1 MRNYG
6 RMKLK
11 FARPCC
17 AAFALAA
24 TVFFAG
30 GFPPVSAQTAATIA
44 APLPSSAPY
53 ADEINAFGAADQT
66 QMPPTGAVLFIGS
79 SSIRLWSTLAQ
90 DFPEIPVINR
100 GFGGSLIQD
109 STRYAGRIAIP
120 YKPKIIVLCAG
131 TNDLAYGG
139 KDPQQVLLDYKDFV
153 GTIHAALPNTRIV
166 YLAINPTV
174 ARWKQEGRNLETNF
188 LIEKFTVETSSPAE
202 KLSFIDPHSEL
213 LTADDQPQPRLLRSD
228 GLHFNADGYKV
239 WAALIKPRI
248 LALAAMDGVRRLD
261 GPQAKALKSGSTQ
274 QQEEHQEWVR
284 HSFEEMQTVK
294 PGMTRG
300 DLEKVFV
307 GEGGFHQSDSQTYLY
322 RGCQHFKVTVG
333 FQLAGSALEY
343 PSNPKDKIV
352 SITQPYVNTTSQPN

>member
-1 MRNYG
+1 
-6 RMKLK
+6 MKLH
-11 FARPCC
+11 FARPCF

-24 TVFFAG
+24 TVLLTG
-30 GFPPVSAQTAATIA
+30 SFPPVSAQTAAPPAMTA
-44 APLPSSAPY
+44 LAPLPSDAPY
-53 ADEINAFGAADQT
+53 ADEINAFGAADKQ

-79 SSIRLWSTLAQ
+79 SSIRYWTSLAS

-109 STRYAGRIAIP
+109 STRYAGRIGIP
-120 YKPKIIVLCAG
+120 YRPKIIILCAG

-139 KDPQQVLLDYKDFV
+139 KDPQQVLQEYQDFV
-153 GTIHAALPNTRIV
+153 QTIHTALPDTRIV

-174 ARWKQEGRNLETNF
+174 ARWKQESRNLETNY
-188 LIEKFTVETSSPAE
+188 LIEMFTVKTNSPTE
-202 KLSFIDPHSEL
+202 KLNFIDPHTQL
-213 LTADDQPQPRLLRSD
+213 LTADDQPQPLLLRSD

-239 WAALIKPRI
+239 WKSLIKPRI
-248 LALAAMDGVRRLD
+248 LALAAMDGVKLLD
-261 GPQAKALKSGSTQ
+261 TPQANGIESSSAQ
-274 QQEEHQEWVR
+274 QQEHQEWVG
-284 HSFEEMQTVK
+284 HSFEEMQTIK

-322 RGCQHFKVTVG
+322 RGCLYFKVTVN

-352 SITQPYVNTTSQPN
+352 SITQPYINTLSQPN